1 MHRVILNFSVVRDAN
16 LLDIFIPEM
25 ALQQSRSKEIQGAR
39 SMLDSQYDVEV
50 LTEDA
55 EKAAID
61 AAVNVVLNAKKIK
74 RELHMQ

>member
-1 MHRVILNFSVVRDAN
+1 MKLK
-16 LLDIFIPEM
+16 LLFYVSGLFLPEL

-39 SMLDSQYDVEV
+39 AMLDAQYAVED

-55 EKAAID
+55 EKAAVD